1 MIEASE
7 VWATS
12 LIDQI
17 SKVCH
22 LVISL
27 STVSQIHAIRTFTSE
42 AFRKL
47 TKECPLS
54 LYYPQYPVLKL
65 DFIHMWCELRL
76 WNCGALNKIKG
87 FISKCTLVESK
98 SGRERFNFLDDFP
111 SKLKKYNVVC
121 LQYLWLAKKT
131 CALHEILNQ
140 LIITENAF
148 SRVFSNNQPCQYF
161 M

>member
-54 LYYPQYPVLKL
+54 LCIPSIEIGLYTHVMRAYALKL
-65 DFIHMWCELRL
+65 R
-76 WNCGALNKIKG
+76 G
-87 FISKCTLVESK
+87 FEQD
-98 SGRERFNFLDDFP
+98 ERVHF
-111 SKLKKYNVVC
+111 KM
-121 LQYLWLAKKT
+121 
-131 CALHEILNQ
+131 H
-140 LIITENAF
+140 F
-148 SRVFSNNQPCQYF
+148 S
-161 M
+161 

>member
-76 WNCGALNKIKG
+76 WNCGALNKMKG

-98 SGRERFNFLDDFP
+98 SGRKRFNFLDDFP
-111 SKLKKYNVVC
+111 SKLKCSSAHSLLVWTNHQRRR
-121 LQYLWLAKKT
+121 LDFHLGL
-131 CALHEILNQ
+131 ILCC
-140 LIITENAF
+140 
-148 SRVFSNNQPCQYF
+148 RVWAARGDRS
-161 M
+161 